1 MAEKPD
7 IPESSNGSAGNS
19 KAAAPTEPTP
29 EKKAHAR
36 RVLLVVGV
44 IALIA
49 GVVWGLH
56 WWIKGRF
63 MQSTD
68 DAYLHADSVTI
79 SPNVTGLVE
88 RVYVVDNQAVKAGD
102 PLVKVD
108 ARTYEAGLEQANA
121 TVEARKADIARAE
134 AALVQQQATIRQARA
149 TLGASRLAAEFADKQ
164 VIRYQPLAQSGAET
178 SERLEQLKDQR
189 DQGHARQLSDAAALD
204 SAERQVP
211 SLAAAV
217 AQAKAQL
224 LSAEATS
231 RQSQIDVGHTIVR
244 SSIDGRIG
252 DNSVRVGQFVQPGT
266 RLMSVVPVGK
276 LYITANFKENQIGR
290 MRIGQT
296 VHIKV
301 DAIPHADVTGTI
313 ASFAPGTGAQ
323 FALLPPE
330 NATGNFTKIVQRIP
344 VRTTVE
350 ASDAVRGVLVPG
362 LSVVV
367 TVDTRGTEDV
377 K

>member
-1 MAEKPD
+1 MAEN
-7 IPESSNGSAGNS
+7 SNNNENKSR
-19 KAAAPTEPTP
+19 
-29 EKKAHAR
+29 AR
-36 RVLLVVGV
+36 SVLLVAAAVIVGAA
-44 IALIA
+44 I
-49 GVVWGLH
+49 VWGLR
-56 WWIKGRF
+56 WWTVGRF

-88 RVYVVDNQAVKAGD
+88 SVYVIDNQAVKAGD

-121 TVEARKADIARAE
+121 TVEARKADIERAQ
-134 AALVQQQATIRQARA
+134 AALVQQQASIRQAQA
-149 TLGASRLAAEFADKQ
+149 TLAASRLAAEFADKQ
-164 VIRYQPLAQSGAET
+164 VVRYQPLSESGAET
-178 SERLEQLKDQR
+178 SERLEQLRDQR
-189 DQGHARQLSDAAALD
+189 DQGHARERSDAAALD
-204 SAERQVP
+204 SAQRQIP
-211 SLAAAV
+211 SLEASI

-224 LSAEATS
+224 QSAEAAV
-231 RQSQIDVGHTIVR
+231 RQSQIDLDHTIVR

-252 DNSVRVGQFVQPGT
+252 DNSVRVGQYVQPGT

-276 LYITANFKENQIGR
+276 LYVTANFKENQIGR

-301 DAIPHADVTGTI
+301 DAIPHADVIGQVE
-313 ASFAPGTGAQ
+313 SFAPGTGAQ

-330 NATGNFTKIVQRIP
+330 NATGNFTKIVQRVP
-344 VRTTVE
+344 VRTTVK
-350 ASDAVRGVLVPG
+350 ASAEVRGVLVPG

>member
-1 MAEKPD
+1 MAENPD
-7 IPESSNGSAGNS
+7 NNGKSRAG
-19 KAAAPTEPTP
+19 
-29 EKKAHAR
+29 AR
-36 RVLLVVGV
+36 RVLLIVAVIGV
-44 IALIA
+44 TAAVIW
-49 GVVWGLH
+49 GVR
-56 WWIKGRF
+56 WWLVGRF

-88 RVYVVDNQAVKAGD
+88 TVYVVENQTVKAGD

-108 ARTYEAGLEQANA
+108 SRTYDAGLEQANA
-121 TVEARKADIARAE
+121 TVEARKADIERAQ
-134 AALVQQQATIRQARA
+134 AALVQQQAAIHQAQA
-149 TLGASRLAAEFADKQ
+149 TLAASRLAAEFADKQ
-164 VIRYQPLAQSGAET
+164 VVRYQPLTESGAET
-178 SERLEQLKDQR
+178 SERLEQLRDQR
-189 DQGHARQLSDAAALD
+189 DQGHARERSDAAALD
-204 SAERQVP
+204 AAQRQIP
-211 SLAAAV
+211 SLEAAV

-224 LSAEATS
+224 LSAEATV

-244 SSIDGRIG
+244 SSIDGRVG
-252 DNSVRVGQFVQPGT
+252 DSSVRVGQFVQPGT
-266 RLMSVVPVGK
+266 RMMSVVPVGK

-290 MRIGQT
+290 MRVGQT

-301 DAIPHADVTGTI
+301 DAIPHADVTGRVE
-313 ASFAPGTGAQ
+313 SFAPGTGAQ

-330 NATGNFTKIVQRIP
+330 NATGNFTKIVQRVP
-344 VRTTVE
+344 VRTTVN
-350 ASDAVRGVLVPG
+350 ASDEVRSVLVPG

>member
-1 MAEKPD
+1 MAENSNNN
-7 IPESSNGSAGNS
+7 ESKSRARTVLL
-19 KAAAPTEPTP
+19 AAA
-29 EKKAHAR
+29 A
-36 RVLLVVGV
+36 VIV
-44 IALIA
+44 IAAI
-49 GVVWGLH
+49 VWGLR
-56 WWIKGRF
+56 WWTVGRF

-79 SPNVTGLVE
+79 SPNVTGLGE
-88 RVYVVDNQAVKAGD
+88 DVYVIDNQAVKAGD

-121 TVEARKADIARAE
+121 TVEARKADIERARA
-134 AALVQQQATIRQARA
+134 ALLQQQATIRQAQA
-149 TLGASRLAAEFADKQ
+149 TLAASRLAAEFAYKQ
-164 VIRYQPLAQSGAET
+164 VLRYQPLSESGAET
-178 SERLEQLKDQR
+178 SERLEQLRDQR
-189 DQGHARQLSDAAALD
+189 DQDHARERSDAAALD
-204 SAERQVP
+204 SAQRQIP
-211 SLAAAV
+211 SLEASI

-224 LSAEATS
+224 QSAEATV
-231 RQSQIDVGHTIVR
+231 RQSQIDLDHTIVR

-276 LYITANFKENQIGR
+276 LYVTANFKENQIGR

-301 DAIPHADVTGTI
+301 DAIPHADVIGQVE
-313 ASFAPGTGAQ
+313 SFAPGTGAQ

-330 NATGNFTKIVQRIP
+330 NATGNFTKIVQRVP
-344 VRTTVE
+344 VRTTVK
-350 ASDAVRGVLVPG
+350 ASDEVRGVLVPG

>member
-1 MAEKPD
+1 MAENPD
-7 IPESSNGSAGNS
+7 NNGSEKKNHARTFLL
-19 KAAAPTEPTP
+19 AAA
-29 EKKAHAR
+29 
-36 RVLLVVGV
+36 GV
-44 IALIA
+44 IVTAVLI
-49 GVVWGLH
+49 WGLR
-56 WWIKGRF
+56 WWIVGRF

-88 RVYVVDNQAVKAGD
+88 SVYVIDNQAVEAGD

-121 TVEARKADIARAE
+121 TVEARKADIERAR
-134 AALVQQQATIRQARA
+134 AALVQQQATIRQAQA
-149 TLGASRLAAEFADKQ
+149 TLAASRLAAEFADKQ
-164 VIRYQPLAQSGAET
+164 VVRYQPLSESGAET
-178 SERLEQLKDQR
+178 SERLEQLRDQR
-189 DQGHARQLSDAAALD
+189 DQGHARQRSDAAALD
-204 SAERQVP
+204 SAQRQVP
-211 SLAAAV
+211 SLEASI

-224 LSAEATS
+224 QSAEATM
-231 RQSQIDVGHTIVR
+231 RQSQIDLDHTIVR

-252 DNSVRVGQFVQPGT
+252 DNSVRIGQYVQPGT

-276 LYITANFKENQIGR
+276 LYVTANFKENQIGR

-301 DAIPHADVTGTI
+301 DAIPHADVIGRVE
-313 ASFAPGTGAQ
+313 SFAPGTGAQ

-330 NATGNFTKIVQRIP
+330 NATGNFTKIVQRVP
-344 VRTTVE
+344 VRTTVT
-350 ASDAVRGVLVPG
+350 ASDEVRGVLVPG

>member
-1 MAEKPD
+1 MAEKPNNND
-7 IPESSNGSAGNS
+7 SSNPP
-19 KAAAPTEPTP
+19 AAQSPTP
-29 EKKAHAR
+29 QKKARAR
-36 RVLLVVGV
+36 RVLL
-44 IALIA
+44 IA
-49 GVVWGLH
+49 GAIVATAAVVWGLH
-56 WWIKGRF
+56 WWMFGRF
-63 MQSTD
+63 MQKTD

-88 RVYVVDNQAVKAGD
+88 TLYVVENQAVRSGD

-108 ARTYEAGLEQANA
+108 SRTYEAGLEQANA

-149 TLGASRLAAEFADKQ
+149 TLAASRLAAEFADKQ
-164 VIRYQPLAQSGAET
+164 VVRYQPLADSGAET
-178 SERLEQLKDQR
+178 SERLEQLRDQR

-204 SAERQVP
+204 SAERQIP
-211 SLAAAV
+211 SLDAAV

-224 LSAEATS
+224 QSAEATV
-231 RQSQIDVGHTIVR
+231 RQSQIDLDHTIVR
-244 SSIDGRIG
+244 SSIDGKIG

-266 RLMSVVPVGK
+266 RLMSVVPVGR
-276 LYITANFKENQIGR
+276 LYVTANFKENQIGR

-301 DAIPHADVTGTI
+301 DAVPHADITGQVE
-313 ASFAPGTGAQ
+313 SFAPGTGAQ

-344 VRTTVE
+344 VRTTVKASE
-350 ASDAVRGVLVPG
+350 AVSNLLVPG
-362 LSVVV
+362 LSAVV
-367 TVDTRGTEDV
+367 TVDTRGTDDV
-377 K
+377 Q

>member
-1 MAEKPD
+1 MAENPN
-7 IPESSNGSAGNS
+7 SNGTPEQTPA
-19 KAAAPTEPTP
+19 P
-29 EKKAHAR
+29 EKKARAR
-36 RVLLVVGV
+36 TVLLIVAAILVTGL
-44 IALIA
+44 A
-49 GVVWGLH
+49 VWGLR
-56 WWIKGRF
+56 WWIVGRF

-88 RVYVVDNQAVKAGD
+88 TVYVTENQTVKAGD

-108 ARTYEAGLEQANA
+108 ARTYDAGLEQANA
-121 TVEARKADIARAE
+121 TVEARKADIERAQ
-134 AALVQQQATIRQARA
+134 AALVQQQATIHQAQA
-149 TLGASRLAAEFADKQ
+149 TLAASRLAAEFAAKQ
-164 VIRYQPLAQSGAET
+164 VVRYQPLSESGAET
-178 SERLEQLKDQR
+178 SERLEQLQDQR
-189 DQGHARQLSDAAALD
+189 DQGRARERSDAAALD
-204 SAERQVP
+204 SAQRQIP
-211 SLAAAV
+211 SLQAAI

-224 LSAEATS
+224 LSADATV

-244 SSIDGRIG
+244 SSIDGRVG
-252 DNSVRVGQFVQPGT
+252 DSSVRVGQFVQPGT

-290 MRIGQT
+290 MRVGQT

-301 DAIPHADVTGTI
+301 DAIPHADVTGQVE
-313 ASFAPGTGAQ
+313 SFAPGTGAQ

-344 VRTTVE
+344 VRTTVK
-350 ASDAVRGVLVPG
+350 ASDEVRSVLVPG

>member
-1 MAEKPD
+1 MAENPD
-7 IPESSNGSAGNS
+7 NNASEKKNHARTFLLV
-19 KAAAPTEPTP
+19 AAAVIVT
-29 EKKAHAR
+29 A
-36 RVLLVVGV
+36 GV
-44 IALIA
+44 I
-49 GVVWGLH
+49 WGLR
-56 WWIKGRF
+56 WWIVGRF

-88 RVYVVDNQAVKAGD
+88 SVYVIDNQAVKAGD

-121 TVEARKADIARAE
+121 TVEARKADIERAR
-134 AALVQQQATIRQARA
+134 AALVQQQATIRQAQA
-149 TLGASRLAAEFADKQ
+149 TLAASRLAAEFADKQ
-164 VIRYQPLAQSGAET
+164 VVRYQPLAQSGAET
-178 SERLEQLKDQR
+178 SERLEQLRDQR
-189 DQGHARQLSDAAALD
+189 DQGHARERSDAAALD
-204 SAERQVP
+204 SAQRQVP
-211 SLAAAV
+211 SLEASL

-224 LSAEATS
+224 QSAEATV
-231 RQSQIDVGHTIVR
+231 RQSQIDLDHTIVR

-252 DNSVRVGQFVQPGT
+252 DNSVRVGQYVQPGT

-276 LYITANFKENQIGR
+276 LYVTANFKENQIGR

-301 DAIPHADVTGTI
+301 DALPHADVSGQVE
-313 ASFAPGTGAQ
+313 SFAPGTGAQ

-330 NATGNFTKIVQRIP
+330 NATGNFTKIVQRVP
-344 VRTTVE
+344 VRTTVK
-350 ASDAVRGVLVPG
+350 ASDEVRGVLVPG
-362 LSVVV
+362 LSLVV